1 MVSWHPSGP
10 RREGRGEG
18 VASVTV
24 EARVHSVRCSS
35 RASPLSPVPVNSS
48 KINDWLSLVA
58 NVAVVGGII
67 FLGIE
72 VRQNNELLRSESRQA
87 LIANDVTS
95 LSANIE
101 HPAPFARLVAGD
113 SLSAEDQ
120 LQLSFMFSLDL
131 RNREFEYFQYT
142 NGLLDE
148 ETWRSYLNV
157 LRLNH
162 STELGRRWW
171 DEIGRGFVDPD
182 FAVLVDEVLADSEA
196 DDTYRRMST
205 WAN

>member
-1 MVSWHPSGP
+1 MN
-10 RREGRGEG
+10 
-18 VASVTV
+18 
-24 EARVHSVRCSS
+24 SS
-35 RASPLSPVPVNSS
+35 R
-48 KINDWLSLVA
+48 INEWLSLVA

-101 HPAPFARLVAGD
+101 NPAPFARLVAGD

-131 RNREFEYFQYT
+131 RNREFEYFQYA

-162 STELGRRWW
+162 STELGRKWW

-182 FAVLVDEVLADSEA
+182 FAVLVDEVLADAEA
-196 DDTYRRMST
+196 DDTYMRMST